1 MSGRPWESA
10 AGPISSVRAPC
21 SLLVLRTRFL
31 PTRRV
36 VEVTW
41 ARISN
46 CRLEPERTMLKP
58 SLQLRIGQ
66 QLTMTPQLQQAIRL
80 LQLPS
85 LDLQAHVRETLET
98 NVMLEAEDELALDA
112 PPDAARE
119 REDVP
124 VEEKYAE
131 LDGHTAAGDQREE
144 PEVEIADEAWGEQTS
159 GPSDSPWSG
168 EDDRS
173 GDFSD
178 QHGQTLQEQLIEQL
192 ELAKLSPVDLAIAR
206 VITDAITDDG
216 YLKDDLE
223 EVRLSLLPEIEATIA
238 DVERVLA
245 AVRSLEPAGVGARN
259 LGECIAL
266 QLRQLHP
273 DTRARDIAIRVALEH
288 LDLVAG
294 QQLVLLRRQLRC
306 SEGDLE
312 MALALVRSCHPRP
325 GAAVNPAQAEYVIP
339 DVFVRRTDHGWIGE
353 INQATVPRVRVNQ
366 SYANLISRAPDHA
379 MLRTQLQEARWLMRS
394 LEIRNETLVKVARC
408 IVQRQTSFFE
418 IGEEAMEPLILKDV
432 AEAVEMHE
440 STISRVTTAKY
451 MHTPRGVFE
460 FRYFFSSHVAAAD
473 GTEMSST
480 AIRAKLRKLISQE
493 NPDNPLSDAKL
504 AEILS
509 QEGIPVARRT
519 VAKYR
524 EGMQI
529 APSNE
534 RKRAAARAS

>member
-1 MSGRPWESA
+1 M
-10 AGPISSVRAPC
+10 
-21 SLLVLRTRFL
+21 
-31 PTRRV
+31 
-36 VEVTW
+36 
-41 ARISN
+41 
-46 CRLEPERTMLKP
+46 MKP

-66 QLTMTPQLQQAIRL
+66 QLPA
-80 LQLPS
+80 

-98 NVMLEAEDELALDA
+98 NVMLEAEDDLETAIVEPVRGPEEA
-112 PPDAARE
+112 P
-119 REDVP
+119 V
-124 VEEKYAE
+124 VEEYAE
-131 LDGHTAAGDQREE
+131 LDGNTTVGDQREE
-144 PEVEIADEAWGEQTS
+144 PEVEIADEAWGEQTT
-159 GPSDSPWSG
+159 GPSDTSWSG
-168 EDDRS
+168 DDDRN

-178 QHGQTLQEQLIEQL
+178 QHAQTLQEQIIEQL
-192 ELAKLSPVDLAIAR
+192 ELAKLSPIDLAIAR
-206 VITDAITDDG
+206 VIADSVSDDG
-216 YLKDDLE
+216 YLQDTLE
-223 EVRLSLLPEIEATIA
+223 SIRASLLPEIDVPASE
-238 DVERVLA
+238 VERVLGT
-245 AVRSLEPAGVGARN
+245 VQSLEPAGVAARN

-266 QLRQLHP
+266 QLRQLDP
-273 DTRARDIAIRVALEH
+273 CTPARDIAIRVALEY
-288 LDLVAG
+288 LDLVAA

-306 SEGDLE
+306 TESDLE

-325 GAAVNPAQAEYVIP
+325 GSAVSSEQAEYVIP
-339 DVFVRRTDHGWIGE
+339 DVFVRRTEHGWIVE
-353 INQATVPRVRVNQ
+353 VNQATVPRVRVNQ
-366 SYANLISRAPDHA
+366 NYANLVSRSPDHA

-408 IVQRQTSFFE
+408 IVQRQASFFE
-418 IGEEAMEPLILKDV
+418 RGEEAMEPLILKDV

-480 AIRAKLRKLISQE
+480 AIRAKIRKLIGQE
-493 NPDNPLSDAKL
+493 NSENPLSDSKL
-504 AEILS
+504 AELLS
-509 QEGIPVARRT
+509 GEGIPVARRT

>member
-1 MSGRPWESA
+1 M
-10 AGPISSVRAPC
+10 
-21 SLLVLRTRFL
+21 
-31 PTRRV
+31 
-36 VEVTW
+36 
-41 ARISN
+41 
-46 CRLEPERTMLKP
+46 MKP

-85 LDLQAHVRETLET
+85 LDLQAHVRETLES
-98 NVMLEAEDELALDA
+98 NVMLEAEDELAPDLAQEAGHERDEA
-112 PPDAARE
+112 PA
-119 REDVP
+119 
-124 VEEKYAE
+124 EEKYAE
-131 LDGHTAAGDQREE
+131 LDGGSDTPTDQREE
-144 PEVEIADEAWGEQTS
+144 PEVEIADDAWGEHAGGTA
-159 GPSDSPWSG
+159 DSPWSG
-168 EDDRS
+168 DDDRS

-178 QHGQTLQEQLIEQL
+178 QRDPTLREQLIEQL

-206 VITDAITDDG
+206 VIADAITDDG
-216 YLKDDLE
+216 YLEEDLE
-223 EVRLSLLPEIEATIA
+223 EIRSSLMPEIEVTTA
-238 DVERVLA
+238 DVERVLG
-245 AVRSLEPAGVGARN
+245 AVQALEPAGVGARN

-273 DTRARDIAIRVALEH
+273 DTPARDIAIRVALEY
-288 LDLVAG
+288 LDLVAA

-306 SEGDLE
+306 SESDLE

-325 GAAVNPAQAEYVIP
+325 GAAVNPTQAEYVIP
-339 DVFVRRTDHGWIGE
+339 DVFVRRTEHGWIVE

-418 IGEEAMEPLILKDV
+418 QGEEAMEPLILKDV
-432 AEAVEMHE
+432 AEAVGMHE
-440 STISRVTTAKY
+440 STISRVTTSKY

-460 FRYFFSSHVAAAD
+460 FRYFFSSHVEAAD

-480 AIRAKLRKLISQE
+480 AIRAKIRKLISQE
-493 NPDNPLSDAKL
+493 NAENPWSDSKL

-534 RKRAAARAS
+534 RKRAAARAL

>member
-1 MSGRPWESA
+1 
-10 AGPISSVRAPC
+10 
-21 SLLVLRTRFL
+21 
-31 PTRRV
+31 
-36 VEVTW
+36 
-41 ARISN
+41 
-46 CRLEPERTMLKP
+46 MLKP

-98 NVMLEAEDELALDA
+98 NVMLEGEDETVEA
-112 PPDAARE
+112 PDPARE
-119 REDVP
+119 REELP
-124 VEEKYAE
+124 VRLDEKYAE
-131 LDGHTAAGDQREE
+131 LDGISTPVDQRET

-159 GPSDSPWSG
+159 GPSERTYSGDSG
-168 EDDRS
+168 DDDRS
-173 GDFSD
+173 SDFSD

-206 VITDAITDDG
+206 VISDAITDDG
-216 YLKDDLE
+216 YLNDSLE
-223 EVRLSLLPEIEATIA
+223 DVRLSLLPEIEATPA
-238 DVERVLA
+238 DVERVLGI
-245 AVRSLEPAGVGARN
+245 VQSLEPAGVAARN

-266 QLRQLHP
+266 QLKQLDP
-273 DTRARDIAIRVALEH
+273 QTPARDVAIRVALEH

-294 QQLVLLRRQLRC
+294 QQLALLRRQLRC
-306 SEGDLE
+306 SESDLE

-325 GAAVNPAQAEYVIP
+325 GAAVNPTQAQYVIP
-339 DVFVRRTDHGWIGE
+339 DVFVRRTDHGWTVE

-394 LEIRNETLVKVARC
+394 LEIRNDTLVKVARC

-460 FRYFFSSHVAAAD
+460 FRYFFSSHVEAAD
-473 GTEMSST
+473 GTEMSSI
-480 AIRAKLRKLISQE
+480 AIRAKIKKLISQE

>member
-1 MSGRPWESA
+1 
-10 AGPISSVRAPC
+10 
-21 SLLVLRTRFL
+21 
-31 PTRRV
+31 
-36 VEVTW
+36 
-41 ARISN
+41 
-46 CRLEPERTMLKP
+46 MLKP
-58 SLQLRIGQ
+58 SLQLRVGQ

-112 PPDAARE
+112 PLEYRWRRARGRARRAPGRGE
-119 REDVP
+119 IRRARRQRVTS
-124 VEEKYAE
+124 A
-131 LDGHTAAGDQREE
+131 DQREE

-168 EDDRS
+168 DETAAATSATSTARRCRS
-173 GDFSD
+173 SSSSSSSSPSSRPSISPSRASSPMRSPTTAICTTISRKSA
-178 QHGQTLQEQLIEQL
+178 QSLQ
-192 ELAKLSPVDLAIAR
+192 
-206 VITDAITDDG
+206 
-216 YLKDDLE
+216 
-223 EVRLSLLPEIEATIA
+223 PEIEASYE

-245 AVRSLEPAGVGARN
+245 AVQSLEPAGVGARS

-273 DTRARDIAIRVALEH
+273 DTPARDIAIRVALEH
-288 LDLVAG
+288 LDLVAN

-306 SEGDLE
+306 SESDLE

-339 DVFVRRTDHGWIGE
+339 DVFVRRTDHGWIVE

-366 SYANLISRAPDHA
+366 SYANAISRAPDHA

-394 LEIRNETLVKVARC
+394 LEIRNETLIKVARC

-418 IGEEAMEPLILKDV
+418 LGEEAMEPLILKDV

-460 FRYFFSSHVAAAD
+460 FRYFFSSHVEAAD

-480 AIRAKLRKLISQE
+480 AIRAKIRKLISQE
-493 NPDNPLSDAKL
+493 NPENPWSDSKL

-509 QEGIPVARRT
+509 RRGHTGRPAHGRQISRGHADRALQRAQARP
-519 VAKYR
+519 
-524 EGMQI
+524 G
-529 APSNE
+529 
-534 RKRAAARAS
+534 ARIVMFSSVTCRQR